1 MTTAGVSGTGNPPG
15 RPNMAGVGTTKD
27 EDVLYEMR
35 ERFGSSAAANK
46 ENRESYITDVNFS
59 SSADMWPEQ
68 VKKLRGDHRPT
79 LTFNRLNGVIKQIIG
94 DYRQNKLAIKVVPS
108 GNGASEEVADILAG
122 LLRNIEMESDADSAY
137 TNGLECS
144 ARGGFGYFRFITEY
158 EGADSFDQNI
168 VIKPIYNPLTVYFDP
183 AARLITRADARWCFV
198 TEMMPKSE
206 FKRQYPKASD
216 TGFSVAD
223 DDESMQDW
231 GGDEADSEIRIAEY
245 YTKETSKVRLAAFDN
260 GAVVEIDN
268 DEQIAALQQVGWKL
282 VKERDAERINVRWRK
297 VTGLEILEERVYK
310 TSYIPVIPVIGE
322 EVNLQGKVY
331 TRSAIYYGKDAQH
344 MYNYWKT
351 AATESVALS
360 AKAPWK
366 VTAREIEGYEEQW
379 NNVNSTPQPYLV
391 FNPDPEHPQGPERI
405 DPPNQPIGEMAMAG
419 QAGIDI
425 QYTTNIFDAS
435 LGQKGGEVSGVA
447 IGERQ
452 QQGATGTYI
461 FIDNL
466 RKSIEHLGRALI
478 DWIRIVYDTERVVR
492 IIGLEGDSD
501 TETINQQKQNPLMG
515 ITEVLND
522 ITVGKYDVVV
532 ETGPAFASRRR
543 EAVDGMM
550 KFMQAMP
557 QLGSII
563 ADLAV
568 KNMDWPGADE
578 ISARLKRALPP
589 QIANDPDSPEGQ
601 QAAQQAQTQQQQHEQ
616 MQQQMMQQHM
626 QVQNG
631 KIQAD
636 MAKSQ
641 ASVVKSQAEV
651 IKAKADV
658 IEAVHGQK
666 EAEHVDAS
674 RPAAP
679 APQSNSNHG
688 MQIQLVK
695 SPEDHAH
702 DAESM
707 AHAHEL
713 RHAVAGM
720 AQHMIASHQMNQQQ
734 SEKMHELMG
743 HLVNSHAAVTH
754 AINQSNQIASA
765 PTEAVRD
772 KAGRITGSKK
782 VFN

>member
-1 MTTAGVSGTGNPPG
+1 MTTAAVSGTGNPPG
-15 RPNMAGVGTTKD
+15 RPNMAGVGTSKD
-27 EDVLYEMR
+27 QDVLYEMR
-35 ERFGSSAAANK
+35 QRFGSAATAEK
-46 ENRESYITDVNFS
+46 ENREAYVTDTNFS
-59 SSADMWPEQ
+59 ASADMWPEQ
-68 VKKLRGDHRPT
+68 VKKLRGDNRPT
-79 LTFNRLNGVIKQIIG
+79 LTFNRLNGVVKQIIG
-94 DYRQNKLAIKVVPS
+94 DYRQNKLAIKVLPS
-108 GNGASEEVADILAG
+108 GNGATEDVADILAG

-158 EGADSFDQNI
+158 EGADSFDQNLI
-168 VIKPIYNPLTVYFDP
+168 IKPIHNPLTVYFDP

-198 TEMMPKSE
+198 TEMMPKGE
-206 FKRQYPKASD
+206 FKKLYPNASD

-223 DDESMQDW
+223 DSESMDDW
-231 GGDEADSEIRIAEY
+231 GGDDNDSEIRIAEY
-245 YTKETSKVRLAAFDN
+245 YTKEIVKIRLAAFDN
-260 GAVVEIDN
+260 GAVIEID
-268 DEQIAALQQVGWKL
+268 DDAQIEALEQVGWKL
-282 VKERDAERINVRWRK
+282 TKERDAERTNVRWRK
-297 VTGLEILEERVYK
+297 VTGLEVLEERLYK
-310 TSYIPVIPVIGE
+310 TSYIPVIPVLGE
-322 EVNLQGKVY
+322 EVNLQGKVR
-331 TRSAIYYGKDAQH
+331 TRSAIYYAKDAQH

-366 VTAREIEGYEEQW
+366 VTAKEIEGYEDQW
-379 NNVNSTPQPYLV
+379 DNVNSMPQPYLV

-425 QYTTNIFDAS
+425 QYTTGVFDAN
-435 LGQKGGEVSGVA
+435 LGQKSNETSGVA

-452 QQGATGTYI
+452 QQGATSTYI

-466 RKSIEHLGRALI
+466 RKSIEYLGRALI

-492 IIGLEGDSD
+492 IIGIEGDSD
-501 TETINQQKQNPLMG
+501 SETINQKQANPLVG
-515 ITEVLND
+515 ITEILND

-550 KFMQAMP
+550 KFISALP
-557 QLGSII
+557 QLGSLI

-578 ISARLKRALPP
+578 IAARLKRALPP
-589 QIANDPDSPEGQ
+589 QITTDPDSPEGQ
-601 QAAQQAQTQQQQHEQ
+601 QMMQQRAQQQQQ
-616 MQQQMMQQHM
+616 QQAMQQQAMQSHL
-626 QVQNG
+626 QVEG
-631 KIQAD
+631 SKVQAD

-658 IEAVHGQK
+658 IEATHGQK
-666 EAEHVDAS
+666 EAEHVDAAK
-674 RPAAP
+674 PAAP
-679 APQSNSNHG
+679 APQQHAG
-688 MQIQLVK
+688 FQIQLVK

-702 DAESM
+702 EQQSSNDIKQMIGALTQ
-707 AHAHEL
+707 HHIQ
-713 RHAVAGM
+713 
-720 AQHMIASHQMNQQQ
+720 AQNMNQQQ
-734 SEKMHELMG
+734 AQQMHELMG
-743 HLVNSHAAVTH
+743 HLANSHAAVAH
-754 AINQSNQIASA
+754 AINQSNHIAAA

-782 VFN
+782 LFN